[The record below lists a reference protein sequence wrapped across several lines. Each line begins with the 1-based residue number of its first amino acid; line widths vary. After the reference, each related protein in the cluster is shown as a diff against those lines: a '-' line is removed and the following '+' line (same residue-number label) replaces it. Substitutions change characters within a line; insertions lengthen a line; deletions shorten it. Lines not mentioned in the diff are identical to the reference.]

1 MGYPRPMAHGC
12 FNANMVYWGT
22 PICLKTCLF
31 WCSWMFISSKYG
43 IIGFWPIP
51 SLGNTKMV
59 SSVFG
64 DPQNLQNKPV
74 VHLPPMFLTVLCTC
88 LHLSIYRSIYIY
100 LYLSIS
106 IDLSIYRSIYLSIPL
121 FIHLSIY
128 LYVCLSI
135 YLVQSSPVQSGPT
148 RPNPIQSYP
157 IYNIH
162 IYIYIMIII
171 IIIILMFNDQWSMIN
186 GHRSIIKHQS
196 LIINHK

>member
-88 LHLSIYRSIYIY
+88 LHLSIYLSIDLSISIYIY
-100 LYLSIS
+100 RS

-128 LYVCLSI
+128 MSVYLFI
-135 YLVQSSPVQSGPT
+135 YLVQSSPVQSSPVQSS
-148 RPNPIQSYP
+148 PVQPDPIQSNP
-157 IYNIH
+157 ILSI
-162 IYIYIMIII
+162 IYIYIYIS
-171 IIIILMFNDQWSMIN
+171 W
-186 GHRSIIKHQS
+186 
-196 LIINHK
+196 